1 MRLRQR
7 GRRGGWRTSLKI
19 GRRDLTEILDVSSWQ
34 GPASRFGWSPGTP
47 ARESPLLAWPGL
59 ACSLVS
65 LAGPPAPQHGR
76 DCGCSWDLS
85 CGVGKGQPGPAHPVG
100 RREGA
105 SQPVPVPGTAGSPL
119 PALTPPAD
127 PCVSVSLETMRPPAA
142 SQGAGVVR
150 RANVPPAA
158 QGGEHAAPPHS
169 PRCDPGPLP
178 SRNRS
183 PSRRSAASRGSVS
196 PLVKAAATPPTCL
209 GLFRGGTEDTPLS
222 LVNPAPRFLSCIR
235 SGPGRSA
242 LRIAGQTWAQLLL
255 QGFALCSF
263 WNLLPSPLEWL
274 LPSLQRQK

>member
-1 MRLRQR
+1 MGEIVGAPGISAAAWAKGSLAPPTPW
-7 GRRGGWRTSLKI
+7 GGGK
-19 GRRDLTEILDVSSWQ
+19 E
-34 GPASRFGWSPGTP
+34 PASRC
-47 ARESPLLAWPGL
+47 R
-59 ACSLVS
+59 C
-65 LAGPPAPQHGR
+65 R
-76 DCGCSWDLS
+76 
-85 CGVGKGQPGPAHPVG
+85 
-100 RREGA
+100 
-105 SQPVPVPGTAGSPL
+105 GTAGSPL

-150 RANVPPAA
+150 RANVHPAA
-158 QGGEHAAPPHS
+158 EGGEHAAPPHS

-222 LVNPAPRFLSCIR
+222 LVNPAPQFLSCIR

>member
-1 MRLRQR
+1 MSAR
-7 GRRGGWRTSLKI
+7 GKGQLPALDGARG
-19 GRRDLTEILDVSSWQ
+19 
-34 GPASRFGWSPGTP
+34 
-47 ARESPLLAWPGL
+47 PLLVKVPSWPGL
-59 ACSLVS
+59 AWPAHSSPCQAPGAWCSCT
-65 LAGPPAPQHGR
+65 PPPVPQHGR

-142 SQGAGVVR
+142 SQGAEVVR
-150 RANVPPAA
+150 RANVHPAA
-158 QGGEHAAPPHS
+158 EGGEHAAPPHS
-169 PRCDPGPLP
+169 PQCDPGPLP

-196 PLVKAAATPPTCL
+196 PLVKAAATTPTCL

-274 LPSLQRQK
+274 LPTLQRQK